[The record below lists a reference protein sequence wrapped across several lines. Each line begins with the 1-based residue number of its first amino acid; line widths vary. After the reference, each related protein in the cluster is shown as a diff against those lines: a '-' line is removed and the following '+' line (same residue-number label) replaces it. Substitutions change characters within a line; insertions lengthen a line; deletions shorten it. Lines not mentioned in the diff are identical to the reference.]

1 MLETSSQD
9 KEALATVMCI
19 YVNYQA
25 MEKSHHDDQE
35 WHTQS
40 TLIHKNADTCLPIF
54 PLRIKR
60 KITPLLLHC
69 PQETKFRHSSFLAIT
84 LVLLPSLKLVLASFS
99 FLSSSIQ
106 MPKLNTIYHISC
118 LKGNQTKE
126 ESHASPIERNKKIYT
141 QQFSSWFVISFVKNQ
156 HSTSESFQNITMS
169 DVILCHVVCIND
181 VINNASIHGESIKF
195 VTSQPFFCFSLLQSH
210 PTWLHPKIIGFCA
223 A

>member
-1 MLETSSQD
+1 MY
-9 KEALATVMCI
+9 I

-25 MEKSHHDDQE
+25 MEKSHHDDQK

-126 ESHASPIERNKKIYT
+126 ESHASPIREEQKNLYT
-141 QQFSSWFVISFVKNQ
+141 AVFILICHLVCEK
-156 HSTSESFQNITMS
+156 STFHI
-169 DVILCHVVCIND
+169 
-181 VINNASIHGESIKF
+181 
-195 VTSQPFFCFSLLQSH
+195 
-210 PTWLHPKIIGFCA
+210 
-223 A
+223 